1 MGDKDEKA
9 GKPVARC
16 RTLFR
21 PAYPLLPLAFLA
33 APFLS
38 SAALRVHHA
47 LTTPGQAPAAPRW
60 PLAFE
65 PFLFLTPAHQA
76 LQAHGCPVLAFFLED
91 EVAGRTVA
99 QLYVVLDFEGS
110 GLARSPGQ
118 ASFGGVQLAAG
129 LPVAA
134 LHLLL
139 DEVEATLRQ
148 HQQMSLTMRG
158 YPFCYDPAGAAT
170 LAEALHQRAYQVT
183 LAEQDYYLDTQRDY
197 AAHLHPSEKQRLR
210 KSRRDGLV
218 VEQEPPLLLP
228 AAYEFIMAC
237 RRERGQVLSLPLASI
252 RALYSAFPRQHLLLS
267 VRKPSG
273 DWAAMTLA
281 IWVSERVLYNFY
293 PASPLGDNKLSPL
306 VLLTEGLHAFAQAN
320 GAAVLD
326 LGTSTLPAGGPNTS
340 LLNFKRHLG
349 GIASLRLTWHRAL

>member
-16 RTLFR
+16 RTLFC
-21 PAYPLLPLAFLA
+21 PAYPLLPLASLA
-33 APFLS
+33 VPFLS
-38 SAALRVHHA
+38 AAALRVHHA
-47 LTTPGQAPAAPRW
+47 LTAPGQAPAAPRW

-91 EVAGRTVA
+91 EVTGRTVA

-139 DEVEATLRQ
+139 DEVEATLRR
-148 HQQMSLTMRG
+148 HQQTSLTMRG

-170 LAEALHQRAYQVT
+170 LAEALRQRAYQVT
-183 LAEQDYYLDTQRDY
+183 LAEQDYCLDTQRDY
-197 AAHLHPSEKQRLR
+197 AAHLTYNERRCLR
-210 KSRRDGLV
+210 QSQQAGFV
-218 VEQEPPLLLP
+218 VEQEPPYLLP
-228 AAYEFIMAC
+228 LAYEFMAEC
-237 RRERGQVLSLPLASI
+237 RRERGQTMSLSLP
-252 RALYSAFPRQHLLLS
+252 RVQALFKEFPRQHLLLS
-267 VRKPSG
+267 VRAPAG
-273 DWAAMTLA
+273 EWAAVLIA
-281 IWVSERVLYNFY
+281 IWVNSRVVYDFY
-293 PASPLGDNKLSPL
+293 LASPLRFNKLSPA
-306 VLLTEGLHAFAQAN
+306 VQLLGGLHAFAQAN

-340 LLNFKRHLG
+340 LLSFKRHLG